1 MTTTRD
7 FVEPVWITL
16 EKAGYKQLARHV
28 HAKILASQIKKREE
42 KS

>member
-1 MTTTRD
+1 MTEN
-7 FVEPVWITL
+7 FIEPVWITL